1 MGQKQDTNINLAV
14 KANVNVSTISQAN
27 VKNMIDFTDDMLG
40 DPQDPANPT
49 TWISKVDK
57 SKKVKWTGTSDPS
70 RNIIFKITGVDREPN
85 FPVQILKKDSYSDKN
100 NDGIVVG
107 QVKDV
112 DVTGGEHYKVSFTIN
127 GTPLYIDPVLQM
139 RPA

>member
-1 MGQKQDTNINLAV
+1 MGKKIDTNINLAV
-14 KANVNVSTISQAN
+14 KANVNASTITQDN
-27 VKNMIDFTDDMLG
+27 VKNMIDFTDNREG
-40 DPQDPANPT
+40 DTQDPADPT
-49 TWISKVDK
+49 TWVSKVNK
-57 SKKVKWTGTSDPS
+57 SKKVTWTGTDDPS

-112 DVTGGEHYKVSFTIN
+112 DVTGEEHYTVSFTIN
-127 GTPLYIDPVLQM
+127 GNPLSIDPKLIM
-139 RPA
+139 N